1 MASFNYQLSDNIA
14 SFIGELSRNTV
25 DQLNKKDIKKLT
37 DAKQLTVD
45 LKQLSRVD
53 TAGLAWLLL
62 LVEKSQQA
70 SCQLIFINFPDN
82 LHKLAQLSGVDS
94 FLPID

>member
-1 MASFNYQLSDNIA
+1 MTSFNYQLSGNTAI
-14 SFIGELSRNTV
+14 FVGELTRDTV
-25 DQLNKKDIKKLT
+25 GQLKKKDIKKLIST
-37 DAKQLTVD
+37 EQLTLD
-45 LKQLSRVD
+45 LQQLTRTD

-70 SCQLIFINFPDN
+70 KCQLKFINFPNN

-94 FLPID
+94 FIPI